1 MLSKIYS
8 AGVLGIEGY
17 EVTVECSAW
26 DRVPKFDLVGLPDAA
41 VKEAKGRVR
50 SACENS
56 GFVFPPLEIM
66 INLAPA
72 NIKKEGSAFD
82 LAILISMLQADGT
95 IPRSLD
101 LSDKCFIGELGLS
114 GELRTV
120 GGILPMT
127 VSARASGR
135 REIFVPQ
142 DNAGEAAVVDG
153 IAVFPVRNLR
163 QLINHLKGIELIEP
177 MRFDASA
184 FDLTSHAGGVD
195 FSDVR
200 GQLKAKRAL
209 EIAAAGGHN
218 VLMIGPPGAGKSMLA
233 KRLATILPDMS
244 FDEAVETTKVH
255 SVTGLLRSN
264 LVTERPFRSPH
275 HTVSPVGMIGGGANP
290 RPGEISLAHNGVLF
304 LDELPEF
311 TKVVTDALRQP
322 LEDGVVTVTRA
333 AAKVTYPSSFMLVCA
348 MNPCKC
354 GYFGDPT
361 KRCRCAPG
369 AISKYLDRVS
379 GPLLD
384 RIDIEIELPAVTY
397 NEISGKTA
405 PGEPSAKIRE
415 RVNAARKYT
424 DERLRRGSDKPGVL
438 NARMSTDLLRKYCT
452 PTEEGQQLMK
462 QAFESLGLSARGHD
476 RVLRVARTIADLD
489 GMEEINEDH
498 IAEAIM
504 YRSLDRKYW
513 KR

>member
-1 MLSKIYS
+1 MLSKIFS
-8 AGVLGIEGY
+8 AGVLGIEGFI
-17 EVTVECSAW
+17 VTVECSAW

-56 GFVFPPLEIM
+56 GFKFPPLELM

-82 LAILISMLQADGT
+82 LAITLALLQSDGT

-101 LSDKCFIGELGLS
+101 LSDKCFLGELSLS
-114 GELRTV
+114 GDLRAV

-127 VSARASGR
+127 VCARDAGI
-135 REIFVPQ
+135 REIYVPEE
-142 DNAGEAAVVDG
+142 NSGEAAVVDG
-153 IAVFPVRNLR
+153 IAVYPVKNLR
-163 QLINHLKGIELIEP
+163 QLVSHLKGIEPITP
-177 MRFDASA
+177 IRFDASA

-311 TKVVTDALRQP
+311 PKIVTEALRQP
-322 LEDGVVTVTRA
+322 LEDGIVTVTRA

-361 KRCRCAPG
+361 KQCRCAPG
-369 AISKYLDRVS
+369 AISKYLERVS

-384 RIDIEIELPAVTY
+384 RIDIEIELPAVSF

-405 PGEPSAKIRE
+405 PGEPSAAIRE
-415 RVNAARKYT
+415 RVNAARRFT
-424 DERLRRGSDKPGVL
+424 DDRLRRGGDKPGVL
-438 NARMSTDLLRKYCT
+438 NARMSTDILRKYCT
-452 PTEEGQQLMK
+452 PTEEGSELMK

-489 GMEEINEDH
+489 GMDEINADH

>member
-1 MLSKIYS
+1 MLSKIFT
-8 AGVLGIEGY
+8 AGVLGIEGF

-26 DRVPKFDLVGLPDAA
+26 DRVPKFDLVGLPDTA

-56 GFVFPPLEIM
+56 GFFFPNLEIM

-72 NIKKEGSAFD
+72 NVKKEGSSFD
-82 LAILISMLQADGT
+82 LAIIVAMLQCDGL

-101 LSDKCFIGELGLS
+101 LSDKCFIGELSLS
-114 GELRTV
+114 GELRSV

-127 VSARASGR
+127 VSARDSGR
-135 REIFVPQ
+135 REIYVPEE
-142 DNAGEAAVVDG
+142 NAGEAAVVEG
-153 IAVFPVRNLR
+153 ISVYPVKSLR
-163 QLINHLKGIELIEP
+163 QLVNHLKGIEPITAIC
-177 MRFDASA
+177 FDASR
-184 FDLTSHAGGVD
+184 FDLTSHVGGVD

-233 KRLATILPDMS
+233 KRLSTILPDMS

-255 SVTGLLRSN
+255 SVMGILKNN

-275 HTVSPVGMIGGGANP
+275 HTVSPAGMIGGGANP
-290 RPGEISLAHNGVLF
+290 RPGEISLSHNGVLF

-311 TKVVTDALRQP
+311 TKVVTDSLRQP

-333 AAKVTYPSSFMLVCA
+333 AAKVTYPASFMLVCA

-361 KRCRCAPG
+361 HKCRCAPG
-369 AISKYLDRVS
+369 AISKYLERVS

-397 NEISGKTA
+397 NEISGRTA
-405 PGEPSAKIRE
+405 PGEPSSVIRE
-415 RVNAARKYT
+415 RVNRARRFA
-424 DERLRRGSDKPGVL
+424 DERLVNGGDKPGVL
-438 NARMSTDLLRKYCT
+438 NAKMSTELLRKYCT
-452 PTEEGQQLMK
+452 PTAEGSELMRE
-462 QAFESLGLSARGHD
+462 AFETLGLSARGHD

-489 GMEEINEDH
+489 GMNEITEDH

-504 YRSLDRKYW
+504 YRALDRKYW
-513 KR
+513 KK

>member
-1 MLSKIYS
+1 MLSKIFS
-8 AGVLGIEGY
+8 AGVLGIEGFI
-17 EVTVECSAW
+17 VTVECSAW

-56 GFVFPPLEIM
+56 GFKFPPLELM

-82 LAILISMLQADGT
+82 LAITLALLQSDGT

-101 LSDKCFIGELGLS
+101 LSDKCFLGELSLS
-114 GELRTV
+114 GDLRAV

-127 VSARASGR
+127 VCARDAGI
-135 REIFVPQ
+135 REIYVPEE
-142 DNAGEAAVVDG
+142 NSGEAAVVDG
-153 IAVFPVRNLR
+153 IAVYPVKNLR
-163 QLINHLKGIELIEP
+163 QLVSHLKGIEPITP
-177 MRFDASA
+177 IRFDASA

-200 GQLKAKRAL
+200 GQFKAKRAL

-311 TKVVTDALRQP
+311 PKIVTEALRQP
-322 LEDGVVTVTRA
+322 LEDGIVTVTRA

-361 KRCRCAPG
+361 KQCRCAPG

-384 RIDIEIELPAVTY
+384 RIDIEIELPAVSF

-405 PGEPSAKIRE
+405 PGEPSAAIRE
-415 RVNAARKYT
+415 RVNAARRFT
-424 DERLRRGSDKPGVL
+424 DDRLRRGGDKPGVL

-452 PTEEGQQLMK
+452 PTEEGSQLMK

-489 GMEEINEDH
+489 GMDEINADH